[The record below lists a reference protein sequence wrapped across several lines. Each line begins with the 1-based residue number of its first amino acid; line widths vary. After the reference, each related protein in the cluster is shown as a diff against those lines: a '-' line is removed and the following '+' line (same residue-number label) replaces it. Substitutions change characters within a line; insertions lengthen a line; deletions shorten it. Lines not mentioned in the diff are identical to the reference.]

1 MQKKYATQTWPFL
14 RLLGPG
20 NLYGP
25 YVAENSKNVGW
36 GDSPKDTETVA
47 DLHTR

>member
-1 MQKKYATQTWPFL
+1 MQPRHGPFWDCRAL
-14 RLLGPG
+14 VI
-20 NLYGP
+20 GP